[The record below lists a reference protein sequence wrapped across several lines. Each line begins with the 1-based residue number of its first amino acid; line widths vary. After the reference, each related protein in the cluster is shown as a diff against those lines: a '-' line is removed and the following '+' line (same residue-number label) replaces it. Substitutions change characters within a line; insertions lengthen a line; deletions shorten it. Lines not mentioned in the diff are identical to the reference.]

1 MSFRNKI
8 LLVNATLF
16 LVFVGLLIYFSIQF
30 VKNSYVNQLDSIK
43 SGIIGQN
50 TKLVE
55 AFVKSQDALLEEKSD
70 FILEEVKYLS
80 LTFQSSCVNGR
91 YPTLEFIGENLNCVN
106 DVATNYI
113 ESISFIDSKKN
124 IEISLKDDGTTT
136 IAPFVSIYT
145 KLWSSKDSFKA
156 KVVSD
161 DSVSEFYI
169 IQPLEGYSDMAL
181 KFKLNLGIFAKSLSF
196 EGLDSFQYRFLL
208 VDENGNFIA
217 SNWSMSFQYFHHSYI
232 FFDDR
237 KIALKN
243 YIISDDANSFTVTGA
258 NKENF
263 KVIHRKNKSMG
274 WRIVLIIPESYL
286 HSSFVSTRNLLL
298 SSDNLLMEK
307 ITLSSLVLFI
317 LFLALIYI
325 TVVGT
330 FRPINALIEQ
340 ANYLRDQNF
349 SKAMD
354 VVYHNGDEI
363 EVLSQAYSEA
373 GERIKVL
380 VEGLEK
386 EVKVRTD
393 QYEKAAQE
401 ALDATKKKST
411 LLSNVSHEIR
421 TPLNAIIGYS
431 HMLIKNKNSEVY
443 QYELDGIKNASNTIL
458 DIVNDLLDF
467 ERLDSVNYTLHP
479 KNISINKMI
488 RDLEKAFLPLASQKG
503 IKLSVY
509 KKGLANG
516 CQLFIDELRFQ
527 QALSNIISNAI
538 KFTDTGGQIEVVVSK
553 QVVDDLRVLVFSI
566 HDTGRG
572 IREEDLSTIFKS
584 FEQSNQEDKQF
595 GFGLGLAITKAI
607 ITLMEGDV
615 TVESELGKGSVF
627 KILLPINLLTHSSML
642 FEFDEKKDD
651 VSDRVTEVLSYE
663 GMKALVVDD
672 VEFNREI
679 LQYHLNEQGVE
690 CVTAND
696 GIEALEKVK
705 NECFDV
711 ILTDVSMPNMDG
723 VELAQRSRKLAPAV
737 PIIAVTARATVQ
749 EEERMRHH
757 FDSYITKPVNELEL
771 KKALSLTL
779 VK

>member
-1 MSFRNKI
+1 M

-16 LVFVGLLIYFSIQF
+16 LFFVGLLIYFSVQL
-30 VKNSYVNQLDSIK
+30 VKNSYLNQLDSIK

-80 LTFQSSCVNGR
+80 LTFETSCVKAR
-91 YPTLEFIGENLNCVN
+91 YPTLEFIGENLSCVN

-113 ESISFIDSKKN
+113 NNISFIDSEKN
-124 IEISLKDDGTTT
+124 IEISLKEDGTTT
-136 IAPFVSIYT
+136 IEPFVSIYT
-145 KLWSSKDSFKA
+145 KLWSSNDAYKT
-156 KVVSD
+156 KVVRGD
-161 DSVSEFYI
+161 KVSKFYI
-169 IQPLEGYSDMAL
+169 IQPLEGYPDMAL
-181 KFKLNLGIFAKSLSF
+181 KFELNLGIFAKSLSF

-208 VDENGNFIA
+208 VDGDGNYIA

-243 YIISDDANSFTVTGA
+243 YIISDDANSFTVTAA

-274 WRIVLIIPESYL
+274 WRMVLIIPESYL

-307 ITLSSLVLFI
+307 ITISSLVLFI

-325 TVVGT
+325 TVLGT
-330 FRPINALIEQ
+330 FRPINALIAQ
-340 ANYLRDQNF
+340 ANSLRDQDFN
-349 SKAMD
+349 KAMD

-373 GERIKVL
+373 GRRIKVL

-401 ALDATKKKST
+401 ALSATKKKST

-431 HMLIKNKNSEVY
+431 HMLIKSKSSEVY
-443 QYELDGIKNASNTIL
+443 KYELDGIKNASNTIL

-479 KNISINKMI
+479 KNISINKII
-488 RDLEKAFLPLASQKG
+488 RDVEKTFLPLASQKG
-503 IKLSVY
+503 IGLSVS
-509 KKGLANG
+509 KEGLANG
-516 CQLFIDELRFQ
+516 SQLYVDELRFQ
-527 QALSNIISNAI
+527 QALSNIISNAL
-538 KFTDTGGQIEVVVSK
+538 KFTDSGGQINVMVSR
-553 QVVDDLRVLVFSI
+553 QVVDDLRMVVFSI
-566 HDTGRG
+566 QDTGRG

-607 ITLMEGDV
+607 ITLMEGTV
-615 TVESELGKGSVF
+615 TVESKIGKGSTF
-627 KILLPINLLTHSSML
+627 KILLPINLLTHSSLL
-642 FEFDEKKDD
+642 FDFEEDQDIPDD
-651 VSDRVTEVLSYE
+651 QEVEVLSYE

-679 LQYHLNEQGVE
+679 LQYHLSEQGII

-696 GIEALEKVK
+696 GIEALAKTKTER
-705 NECFDV
+705 FDV

-723 VELAQRSRKLAPAV
+723 VELANRMRKLVPTV

-749 EEERMRHH
+749 EEERMRHN
-757 FDSYITKPVNELEL
+757 FDNYITKPVSEVEL

-779 VK
+779 KK